1 MCIAWYALDVL
12 FTSSSII
19 HLCMISI
26 DRYLSLQYPLKYGR
40 VGKSGTCRTG
50 FEIFIVW
57 ILSFCIAVPLFFSSV
72 YADHGDSDRQYK
84 GCGPENASFVL
95 SASISSFYAPLLI
108 MIIMYLLTVRA
119 LQRQRRVQRSINA
132 NTFVKPDQKNH
143 PLLDVRCRS
152 NENSTTTLSLLQP
165 ELPQNQ
171 RPARISPSRRIT
183 YLDRSKRA
191 VQVLGILFGVFVL
204 FYLPFFAT
212 LVINATIK
220 SVSDQLLMTFEWLAY
235 GSAAVNPVVYHVF
248 NPDFR
253 RAFHKLFSRH
263 GDEQIG

>member
-1 MCIAWYALDVL
+1 MQCINHVLHTMQYVQHAFFLVSNNWCSLTNLHLSFFLLIFTGTLPKTMCIAWYSLDVL

-40 VGKSGTCRTG
+40 VGKSGRCRTA

-72 YADHGDSDRQYK
+72 YADHGGPDRQFK
-84 GCGPENASFVL
+84 GCGPENTSFVL
-95 SASISSFYAPLLI
+95 SASITSFYAPLLI

-152 NENSTTTLSLLQP
+152 NENSTTTLRLGFINRRFSYSKSFHSHICENMKNQFSLNML
-165 ELPQNQ
+165 
-171 RPARISPSRRIT
+171 R
-183 YLDRSKRA
+183 
-191 VQVLGILFGVFVL
+191 
-204 FYLPFFAT
+204 
-212 LVINATIK
+212 
-220 SVSDQLLMTFEWLAY
+220 
-235 GSAAVNPVVYHVF
+235 
-248 NPDFR
+248 
-253 RAFHKLFSRH
+253 FS
-263 GDEQIG
+263 